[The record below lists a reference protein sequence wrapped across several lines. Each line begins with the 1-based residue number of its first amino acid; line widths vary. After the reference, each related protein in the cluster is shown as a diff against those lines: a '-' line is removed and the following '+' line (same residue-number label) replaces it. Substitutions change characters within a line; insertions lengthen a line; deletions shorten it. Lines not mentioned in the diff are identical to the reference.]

1 MTWLYILMDIIIL
14 LVLLFLCGLV
24 IALWNKKGKLGR
36 GTLDTF
42 RNDELYEKSEED
54 RKRLKHIDDVA
65 EEEDDVID
73 LGSEPEPIGDDE
85 ITFSPGY
92 GGLSET
98 EVETND

>member
-24 IALWNKKGKLGR
+24 IVLWNKKGRLGS

-65 EEEDDVID
+65 EEDEDVID
-73 LGSEPEPIGDDE
+73 LGSEPMPIEDDE

-92 GGLSET
+92 GGITET
-98 EVETND
+98 EVEKND

>member
-1 MTWLYILMDIIIL
+1 MTCLYILMDIIIL

-24 IALWNKKGKLGR
+24 IVLWNKKGRLGR

-54 RKRLKHIDDVA
+54 RKRLKHIDDVL
-65 EEEDDVID
+65 EEEDIID
-73 LGSEPEPIGDDE
+73 LGSEPEPIGDEE

-92 GGLSET
+92 GGITET
-98 EVETND
+98 EVEIHD

>member
-24 IALWNKKGKLGR
+24 IVFWNKKGRLGR

-54 RKRLKHIDDVA
+54 RKRLKHIDDVL
-65 EEEDDVID
+65 EEEDIID
-73 LGSEPEPIGDDE
+73 LGSEPEPIGDEE

>member
-24 IALWNKKGKLGR
+24 IVLWNKKGRLGR
-36 GTLDTF
+36 GNLDTF

>member
-24 IALWNKKGKLGR
+24 IVLWNKKGRLGG
-36 GTLDTF
+36 GTLDVF
-42 RNDELYEKSEED
+42 RNDELYEKSEEE

-65 EEEDDVID
+65 EEDEDVID

-92 GGLSET
+92 GVITET
-98 EVETND
+98 EDTTND

>member
-24 IALWNKKGKLGR
+24 IVLWNKKGRLGR

-54 RKRLKHIDDVA
+54 RKRLKHIDDVL
-65 EEEDDVID
+65 EEEDIID
-73 LGSEPEPIGDDE
+73 LGSEPEPIGDEE
-85 ITFSPGY
+85 IPFSPGY
-92 GGLSET
+92 GGFTET
-98 EVETND
+98 EVEIHD

>member
-24 IALWNKKGKLGR
+24 IVLWNKKGRLGR

-54 RKRLKHIDDVA
+54 RKRLKHIDDVL
-65 EEEDDVID
+65 EEEDIID
-73 LGSEPEPIGDDE
+73 LGSEPETIDDEE

-92 GGLSET
+92 GGITET
-98 EVETND
+98 EVEIHD

>member
-1 MTWLYILMDIIIL
+1 MTCLYILMDIIIL

-24 IALWNKKGKLGR
+24 IVLWNKKGRLGR

-54 RKRLKHIDDVA
+54 RKRFKHIDDVL
-65 EEEDDVID
+65 EEEDIID
-73 LGSEPEPIGDDE
+73 LGSEPEPIGDEE

-92 GGLSET
+92 GGITET
-98 EVETND
+98 EVEIHD

>member
-14 LVLLFLCGLV
+14 LVLLFLCVLV
-24 IALWNKKGKLGR
+24 IVLWNKKGRLGR

-54 RKRLKHIDDVA
+54 RKRLKHIDDVL
-65 EEEDDVID
+65 EEEDIID
-73 LGSEPEPIGDDE
+73 LGSEPDPIGDEE

-92 GGLSET
+92 GGITET
-98 EVETND
+98 EVEIHD

>member
-24 IALWNKKGKLGR
+24 IVLWNKKGRLGR

-54 RKRLKHIDDVA
+54 RKRLKHIDDVL
-65 EEEDDVID
+65 EEEDIID
-73 LGSEPEPIGDDE
+73 LGSEPEPIVDEE

-92 GGLSET
+92 GGITET
-98 EVETND
+98 EVEIHD

>member
-24 IALWNKKGKLGR
+24 IVLWNKKGRLGR

-54 RKRLKHIDDVA
+54 RKRLKHIDDVL
-65 EEEDDVID
+65 EEEDIID
-73 LGSEPEPIGDDE
+73 LGSEPEPICDEE

-92 GGLSET
+92 GGITET
-98 EVETND
+98 EVEIHD

>member
-1 MTWLYILMDIIIL
+1 MTCLYILMDIIIL

-24 IALWNKKGKLGR
+24 IVLWNKKGRLGR

-54 RKRLKHIDDVA
+54 RKRLKHIDDVL
-65 EEEDDVID
+65 EEEDIID
-73 LGSEPEPIGDDE
+73 LGSEAEPIGDEE

-92 GGLSET
+92 GGFTET
-98 EVETND
+98 EVEIHD

>member
-24 IALWNKKGKLGR
+24 IVLWNKKGRLGR

-54 RKRLKHIDDVA
+54 RKRLKHIDDVL
-65 EEEDDVID
+65 EEEDIID
-73 LGSEPEPIGDDE
+73 LGSEPEPIGDEE

-92 GGLSET
+92 GGITET
-98 EVETND
+98 EVENYD

>member
-24 IALWNKKGKLGR
+24 IVLWNKKGRLGR
-36 GTLDTF
+36 GTLDAF
-42 RNDELYEKSEED
+42 RNDELYEKSEEE

-65 EEEDDVID
+65 DEDDDTVD
-73 LGSEPEPIGDDE
+73 LGCEPEPIGDDE

-92 GGLSET
+92 GGITET
-98 EVETND
+98 EDTTND

>member
-1 MTWLYILMDIIIL
+1 MTCLYILMDIIIL

-24 IALWNKKGKLGR
+24 IVLWNKKGRLGR

-54 RKRLKHIDDVA
+54 RKRLKHIDDVL
-65 EEEDDVID
+65 EEEDIID
-73 LGSEPEPIGDDE
+73 LGSEPDPIGDEE

-92 GGLSET
+92 GGITET
-98 EVETND
+98 EVEIHD

>member
-24 IALWNKKGKLGR
+24 IVLWNKKGRLGR

-54 RKRLKHIDDVA
+54 RKRLKHIDDVL
-65 EEEDDVID
+65 EEEDIID
-73 LGSEPEPIGDDE
+73 LGSEPEPIGDEE
-85 ITFSPGY
+85 ITFSTGY
-92 GGLSET
+92 GGITET
-98 EVETND
+98 EVEIND

>member
-14 LVLLFLCGLV
+14 LVLLLLCGLV
-24 IALWNKKGKLGR
+24 IVLWNKKGRLGR

-54 RKRLKHIDDVA
+54 RKRLKHIDDVL
-65 EEEDDVID
+65 EEEDIID
-73 LGSEPEPIGDDE
+73 LGSEPEPIGDEE

-92 GGLSET
+92 GGITET
-98 EVETND
+98 EVEIHD

>member
-24 IALWNKKGKLGR
+24 IVLWNKKGRLGR
-36 GTLDTF
+36 ETLDTF

-54 RKRLKHIDDVA
+54 RKRLKHIDDVV
-65 EEEDDVID
+65 EEEDIID
-73 LGSEPEPIGDDE
+73 LGSEPEPIGDEE

-92 GGLSET
+92 GGITET
-98 EVETND
+98 EVEIHD

>member
-24 IALWNKKGKLGR
+24 IVLWNKKGRLGR

-54 RKRLKHIDDVA
+54 RKRLKHIDDVL
-65 EEEDDVID
+65 EEEDIID
-73 LGSEPEPIGDDE
+73 LGSKPDPIGDEE

-92 GGLSET
+92 GGITET
-98 EVETND
+98 EVEIHD

>member
-24 IALWNKKGKLGR
+24 IVLWNKKGRLGR

-54 RKRLKHIDDVA
+54 RKRLKHIDDVL
-65 EEEDDVID
+65 EEEDIID
-73 LGSEPEPIGDDE
+73 LGSEPETIDDEE

-92 GGLSET
+92 GGITET
-98 EVETND
+98 EVEVHD

>member
-1 MTWLYILMDIIIL
+1 MTWLYILMDIIIP

-24 IALWNKKGKLGR
+24 IVLWNKKGRLGR

-54 RKRLKHIDDVA
+54 RKRLKHIDDVL
-65 EEEDDVID
+65 EEEDIID
-73 LGSEPEPIGDDE
+73 LGSEPEPIGDEE

-92 GGLSET
+92 GGITET
-98 EVETND
+98 EVEIHD

>member
-1 MTWLYILMDIIIL
+1 MTCLYILMDIIIL

-24 IALWNKKGKLGR
+24 IVLWNKKGRLGR

-54 RKRLKHIDDVA
+54 RKRLKHIDDVL
-65 EEEDDVID
+65 EEEDIID
-73 LGSEPEPIGDDE
+73 LGSEPEPIGDEE

-92 GGLSET
+92 GGFTET
-98 EVETND
+98 EVEIHD

>member
-24 IALWNKKGKLGR
+24 IVLWNKKGRLGR

-54 RKRLKHIDDVA
+54 RKRLKHIDDVV
-65 EEEDDVID
+65 EEKDIID
-73 LGSEPEPIGDDE
+73 LGSEPEPIGDEE

-92 GGLSET
+92 GGITET
-98 EVETND
+98 EVDIHD

>member
-24 IALWNKKGKLGR
+24 IVLWNKKGRLGR

-54 RKRLKHIDDVA
+54 RKRLKHIDDVL
-65 EEEDDVID
+65 EEEDIID
-73 LGSEPEPIGDDE
+73 LGSEPEPIGDEE

-92 GGLSET
+92 GVITET
-98 EVETND
+98 EVEIHD

>member
-24 IALWNKKGKLGR
+24 IVLWNKKGRLGR

-54 RKRLKHIDDVA
+54 RKRLKHIDDVL
-65 EEEDDVID
+65 EEEDIID
-73 LGSEPEPIGDDE
+73 LGSEPEPIGDEE

-92 GGLSET
+92 GGITET
-98 EVETND
+98 EEEIHD

>member
-24 IALWNKKGKLGR
+24 IVLWNKKGRLGR

-54 RKRLKHIDDVA
+54 RKRLKHIDDVL
-65 EEEDDVID
+65 EEADIID
-73 LGSEPEPIGDDE
+73 LGSEPEPIGDEE

-92 GGLSET
+92 GGITET
-98 EVETND
+98 EVEIHD

>member
-24 IALWNKKGKLGR
+24 IVLWNKKGRLGR
-36 GTLDTF
+36 ETLDTF

-54 RKRLKHIDDVA
+54 RKRLKHIDDIL
-65 EEEDDVID
+65 EEEDIID
-73 LGSEPEPIGDDE
+73 LGSEPEPIGDEE

-92 GGLSET
+92 GGITET
-98 EVETND
+98 EVAIHD